1 MRPSRPA
8 SAVSL
13 AHFSL
18 VCCVGLVRVCVLSD
32 PKLNEEFKVKTFGGA
47 VVSVIAVV
55 CICVLFVGELRLF
68 LSVDTVD
75 HLYVDVS
82 RGEKLRINF
91 DVTFPFIPCS
101 LLSVDAMDV
110 SGSHQLDVSAHIKKV
125 PLGEDGSP
133 VGEEEL
139 HSMEAAAE
147 QGQGQGQG
155 EGSASEQQRARHAA
169 GVIAGGAGTNLT
181 MADLESPSY
190 CGPCYG
196 AESYAG
202 QCCRTCDEVKEQYR
216 VRGWAMPVLSTVEQ
230 CVASGQTVDPAVAD
244 LENHRGC
251 RMYGYL
257 EVNKGRHTHTDKRRN
272 QHLKRARLLTD
283 GVDVVWCRVVL
294 L

>member
-1 MRPSRPA
+1 MSVDAPPTALHTLTDADYSLIHSPA
-8 SAVSL
+8 L
-13 AHFSL
+13 PIY
-18 VCCVGLVRVCVLSD
+18 VRVCTD

-47 VVSVIAVV
+47 IVSVIAVCV
-55 CICVLFVGELRLF
+55 ICLLFVSELRLF

-91 DVTFPFIPCS
+91 DVTFPYIPCS

-139 HSMEAAAE
+139 HSMEAAVE
-147 QGQGQGQG
+147 QHDDGNHNQQ
-155 EGSASEQQRARHAA
+155 QQRARHAA
-169 GVIAGGAGTNLT
+169 GVTPGGINVSL
-181 MADLESPSY
+181 ADIQNPSY

-196 AESYAG
+196 AESYSG
-202 QCCRTCDEVKEQYR
+202 QCCRTCDDVKEQYR

-244 LENHRGC
+244 LANHRGC

-257 EVNKGRHTHTDKRRN
+257 EVNKGHTHIAYATAPTSSN
-272 QHLKRARLLTD
+272 AAQHSYSSHSLT
-283 GVDVVWCRVVL
+283 
-294 L
+294 